1 MHKVLWVIFK
11 YLNHLRLVYMFKI
24 FKTPEFKKAINF
36 YKDGIKENR
45 KSFLISMG
53 SAVVW
58 CFLIV
63 IQPYIIKRI
72 IDDAIVIENRQMLII
87 FISFMLIAGYLR
99 ASSIGIR
106 RYFSMH
112 VSFNVEAGIRNR
124 IFTHMQKL
132 AFQYHDKVP
141 TGELMAR
148 ASSDASQVRLAYAI
162 APLASANILLLIIL
176 SITLLSLSLPL
187 GALVL
192 LSIPSVLWL
201 ASNFSSKA
209 LGISLRV
216 KEAEAQMTTEVE
228 EQLGGIRVVKA
239 FGNEDLASSK
249 VETAI
254 SGIYNSSLEYLQL
267 RTKFIPMFELIPM
280 VITLLVL
287 LLGGYLSINNFI
299 TLGDFIAFTQYVF
312 LLLWPLRITAW
323 FLSEIPSSVTAGNRI
338 LDLLNETPSIV
349 DGNSSESFPETG
361 SGSLKFS
368 NVNFRYG
375 DEKIFDNL
383 SFEIDGKKTVAIV
396 GSTGSGKSTL
406 AYLLPRLYDI
416 ESGKIEID
424 GVDIHNVKLD
434 ELRSQVSLAFEESF
448 LFSNSAKDNIS
459 LGSDKATQQQIENAA
474 LIARAHE
481 FIAQLPESYET
492 KVGERGFG
500 LSGGQRQRIA
510 LARAILRKP
519 RILILDDA
527 LSAVDASTEEEI
539 RNQLKKVMS
548 NMTTLI
554 ITNRVPTIELCDEV
568 IFLENGKV
576 RGQGNHTKLIEE
588 IESYK
593 SLFLESQTSGFKNE
607 R

>member
-1 MHKVLWVIFK
+1 
-11 YLNHLRLVYMFKI
+11 MFKI
-24 FKTPEFKKAINF
+24 FKTPEFKKAVNF
-36 YKDGIKENR
+36 YKNGIKENR
-45 KSFLISMG
+45 KSFVISMG

-72 IDDAIVIENRQMLII
+72 IDDAIVVENRQMLII
-87 FISFMLIAGYLR
+87 LISFMLIAGYLR
-99 ASSIGIR
+99 ASTIGIR

-132 AFQYHDKVP
+132 AYNYHDKVP

-148 ASSDASQVRLAYAI
+148 ASSDASQVRLAFAI
-162 APLASANILLLIIL
+162 APLATANILLLIIL

-187 GALVL
+187 GSLVL
-192 LSIPSVLWL
+192 LSIPAVLWL

-239 FGNEDLASSK
+239 FGNEDLAASK

-254 SGIYNSSLEYLQL
+254 SSIYNTSLEYLNL
-267 RTKFIPMFELIPM
+267 RTKFVPMFELIPM

-338 LDLLNETPSIV
+338 LDLLNEIPSIV
-349 DGNSSESFPETG
+349 DGSSNETFPESG
-361 SGSLKFS
+361 NGSLKFS
-368 NVNFRYG
+368 NVNFSYG

-383 SFEIDGKKTVAIV
+383 SFEIEGRKTVAIV

-424 GVDIHNVKLD
+424 GIDIHNVKLD
-434 ELRSQVSLAFEESF
+434 ELRSQISLAFEESF
-448 LFSNSAKDNIS
+448 LFSNSARENIS
-459 LGSDKATQQQIENAA
+459 LGSDEASQEEIENAA

-492 KVGERGFG
+492 KVGERGYG

-539 RNQLKKVMS
+539 RSELQQVMS

-568 IFLENGKV
+568 IFIEDGQV
-576 RGQGNHTKLIEE
+576 RGQGRHNKLIKE
-588 IESYK
+588 IQSYK
-593 SLFLESQTSGFKNE
+593 SLFLESQSSGSKND

>member
-1 MHKVLWVIFK
+1 
-11 YLNHLRLVYMFKI
+11 MFKV
-24 FKTPEFKKAINF
+24 FKTPEFKKAVNF

-45 KSFLISMG
+45 RSFIISMG

-72 IDDAIVIENRQMLII
+72 IDDAIILENRQMLII
-87 FISFMLIAGYLR
+87 LISFMLLAGYLR
-99 ASSIGIR
+99 ASTIGIR

-112 VSFNVEAGIRNR
+112 VSYNVEAGIRNR

-132 AFQYHDKVP
+132 AYNYHDKVP

-148 ASSDASQVRLAYAI
+148 ASSDASQVRLAFAI
-162 APLASANILLLIIL
+162 APLATANILLLIIL

-192 LSIPSVLWL
+192 LSIPAVLWL

-239 FGNEDLASSK
+239 FGNEDLAASK

-254 SGIYNSSLEYLQL
+254 TSIYDTSLEYLNL
-267 RTKFIPMFELIPM
+267 RTKFVPMFELIPM

-287 LLGGYLSINNFI
+287 LLGGYLSINDFI

-338 LDLLNETPSIV
+338 LDLLNESPSIV
-349 DGNSSESFPETG
+349 DGSSDETFPKTG
-361 SGSLKFS
+361 NGSLKFS

-375 DEKIFDNL
+375 EDKIFNNL
-383 SFEIDGKKTVAIV
+383 SFEIEGKKTVAIV

-424 GVDIHNVKLD
+424 GVDIHNVKLA

-448 LFSNSAKDNIS
+448 LFSNSARENIS
-459 LGSDKATQQQIENAA
+459 LGSDEASQEQVENAA

-481 FIAQLPESYET
+481 FIALLPESYET
-492 KVGERGFG
+492 KVGERGYG

-510 LARAILRKP
+510 LARAILRQP

-539 RNQLKKVMS
+539 RNELKQVMS

-576 RGQGNHTKLIEE
+576 RGQGSHNKLIEE
-588 IESYK
+588 IQSYK
-593 SLFLESQTSGFKNE
+593 SLFLENQTSGSKNE

>member
-1 MHKVLWVIFK
+1 
-11 YLNHLRLVYMFKI
+11 MFKI
-24 FKTPEFKKAINF
+24 FKTPEFKKAVNF

-45 KSFLISMG
+45 KSFVISMG

-72 IDDAIVIENRQMLII
+72 IDDAIVLENRQMLII
-87 FISFMLIAGYLR
+87 LISFMLIAGYLR
-99 ASSIGIR
+99 ASTIGIR

-112 VSFNVEAGIRNR
+112 VSYNVEAGIRNR

-132 AFQYHDKVP
+132 AYNYHDKVP

-148 ASSDASQVRLAYAI
+148 ASSDASQVRLAFAI
-162 APLASANILLLIIL
+162 APLATANILLLIIL

-192 LSIPSVLWL
+192 LSIPAVLWL

-239 FGNEDLASSK
+239 FGNEDLAASK

-254 SGIYNSSLEYLQL
+254 SSIYNTSLEYLNL
-267 RTKFIPMFELIPM
+267 RTKFVPMFELIPM

-287 LLGGYLSINNFI
+287 LLGGYLSINEFI

-338 LDLLNETPSIV
+338 LDLLNESPSIV
-349 DGNSSESFPETG
+349 DGSSDETFPETG
-361 SGSLKFS
+361 NGSLKFS

-375 DEKIFDNL
+375 DDKIFDNL
-383 SFEIDGKKTVAIV
+383 SFEIEGKKTVAIV

-448 LFSNSAKDNIS
+448 LFSNSARENIS
-459 LGSDKATQQQIENAA
+459 LGSDKASQEQIENAA

-492 KVGERGFG
+492 KVGERGYG

-539 RNQLKKVMS
+539 RSELKQVMS

-568 IFLENGKV
+568 IFLENGQV
-576 RGQGNHTKLIEE
+576 RGQGSHNKLIEE

-593 SLFLESQTSGFKNE
+593 SLFLESQTSGSKNE

>member
-1 MHKVLWVIFK
+1 
-11 YLNHLRLVYMFKI
+11 MFKI
-24 FKTPEFKKAINF
+24 FKTPEFKKAVNF

-45 KSFLISMG
+45 KSFVISMG

-72 IDDAIVIENRQMLII
+72 IDDAIFLENRQMLII
-87 FISFMLIAGYLR
+87 LISFMLIAGYLR
-99 ASSIGIR
+99 ASTIGIR

-112 VSFNVEAGIRNR
+112 VSYNVEAGIRNR

-132 AFQYHDKVP
+132 AYNYHDKVP

-148 ASSDASQVRLAYAI
+148 ASSDASQVRLAFAI
-162 APLASANILLLIIL
+162 APLATANILLLIIL

-192 LSIPSVLWL
+192 LSIPAVLWL
-201 ASNFSSKA
+201 ASNFSAKA

-239 FGNEDLASSK
+239 FGNEDLAASK

-254 SGIYNSSLEYLQL
+254 SSIYNTSLEYLNL

-287 LLGGYLSINNFI
+287 LLGGYLSINEFI

-338 LDLLNETPSIV
+338 LDLLNESPSIV
-349 DGNSSESFPETG
+349 DGSSDETFPETG
-361 SGSLKFS
+361 NGSLKFS

-375 DEKIFDNL
+375 DDKIFDNL
-383 SFEIDGKKTVAIV
+383 SFEIEGKKTVAIV
-396 GSTGSGKSTL
+396 GSTGCGKSTL

-448 LFSNSAKDNIS
+448 LFSNSARENIS
-459 LGSDKATQQQIENAA
+459 LGSDKASQDQIENAA

-492 KVGERGFG
+492 KVGERGYG

-527 LSAVDASTEEEI
+527 LSAVDASTEEQI
-539 RNQLKKVMS
+539 RSELKQVMS

-568 IFLENGKV
+568 IFLENGQV
-576 RGQGNHTKLIEE
+576 RGQGSHNKLIEE

-593 SLFLESQTSGFKNE
+593 SLFLESQTSGSKND

>member
-1 MHKVLWVIFK
+1 
-11 YLNHLRLVYMFKI
+11 MFKV
-24 FKTPEFKKAINF
+24 FKTPEFKKAVNF
-36 YKDGIKENR
+36 YKDGIKENKR
-45 KSFLISMG
+45 SFIISMG

-72 IDDAIVIENRQMLII
+72 IDDAIILENRQMLII
-87 FISFMLIAGYLR
+87 LISFMLLAGYLR
-99 ASSIGIR
+99 ASTIGIR

-112 VSFNVEAGIRNR
+112 VSYNVEAGIRNR

-132 AFQYHDKVP
+132 AYNYHDKVP

-148 ASSDASQVRLAYAI
+148 ASSDASQVRLAFAI
-162 APLASANILLLIIL
+162 APLATANILLLIIL

-192 LSIPSVLWL
+192 LSIPAVLWL

-239 FGNEDLASSK
+239 FGNEDLAASK

-254 SGIYNSSLEYLQL
+254 TSIYDTSLEYLNL
-267 RTKFIPMFELIPM
+267 RTKFVPMFELIPM

-287 LLGGYLSINNFI
+287 LLGGYLSINEFI

-338 LDLLNETPSIV
+338 LDLLNESPSIV
-349 DGNSSESFPETG
+349 DGSSDETFPKTG
-361 SGSLKFS
+361 NGSLKFS

-375 DEKIFDNL
+375 EDKIFDNL
-383 SFEIDGKKTVAIV
+383 SFEIEGKKTVAIV

-424 GVDIHNVKLD
+424 GIDIHNVKLA

-448 LFSNSAKDNIS
+448 LFSNSARENIS
-459 LGSDKATQQQIENAA
+459 LGSDEASQEQVENAA

-492 KVGERGFG
+492 KVGERGYG

-510 LARAILRKP
+510 LARAILRQP

-539 RNQLKKVMS
+539 RNELKQVMS

-568 IFLENGKV
+568 IFLEKGKV
-576 RGQGNHTKLIEE
+576 RGQGSHNKLIEE
-588 IESYK
+588 IQSYK
-593 SLFLESQTSGFKNE
+593 SLFLENQTSGSKNE

>member
-1 MHKVLWVIFK
+1 
-11 YLNHLRLVYMFKI
+11 MFKI

-87 FISFMLIAGYLR
+87 LISFMLIAGYLR

-112 VSFNVEAGIRNR
+112 VSFNVEAAIRNR

-287 LLGGYLSINNFI
+287 LLGGYLSINDFI

>member
-1 MHKVLWVIFK
+1 
-11 YLNHLRLVYMFKI
+11 MFKV
-24 FKTPEFKKAINF
+24 FKTPEFKKAVNF

-45 KSFLISMG
+45 KSFVISMG

-72 IDDAIVIENRQMLII
+72 IDDAIVLENRQMLII
-87 FISFMLIAGYLR
+87 LISFMLIAGYLR
-99 ASSIGIR
+99 ASTIGIR

-112 VSFNVEAGIRNR
+112 VSYNVEAGIRNR

-132 AFQYHDKVP
+132 AYNFHDKVP

-148 ASSDASQVRLAYAI
+148 ASSDASQVRLAFAI
-162 APLASANILLLIIL
+162 APLATANILLLVIL

-192 LSIPSVLWL
+192 LSIPAVLWL

-239 FGNEDLASSK
+239 FGNEDLAASK

-254 SGIYNSSLEYLQL
+254 SSIYDTSLEYLDL
-267 RTKFIPMFELIPM
+267 RTKFVPMFELIPM

-287 LLGGYLSINNFI
+287 LLGGYLSINEFI

-338 LDLLNETPSIV
+338 LDLLNESPSIV
-349 DGNSSESFPETG
+349 DGSSDETFPETG

-375 DEKIFDNL
+375 DDKIFDNL
-383 SFEIDGKKTVAIV
+383 SFEIEGKKTVAIV

-448 LFSNSAKDNIS
+448 LFSNSARENIS
-459 LGSDKATQQQIENAA
+459 LGSDKASQEQVENAA

-492 KVGERGFG
+492 KVGERGYG

-539 RNQLKKVMS
+539 RNELKQVMS

-576 RGQGNHTKLIEE
+576 RGQGNHNKLIEE
-588 IESYK
+588 IQSYK
-593 SLFLESQTSGFKNE
+593 SLFLESQTSGSKND